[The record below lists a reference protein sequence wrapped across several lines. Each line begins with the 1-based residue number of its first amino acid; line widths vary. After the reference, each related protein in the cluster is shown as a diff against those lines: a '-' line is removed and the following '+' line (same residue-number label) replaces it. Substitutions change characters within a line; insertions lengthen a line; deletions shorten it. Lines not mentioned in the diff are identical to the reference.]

1 MKEQLKFKT
10 TINCG
15 GCVASVTPAL
25 NSAVGEGNWQVDIN
39 DPAKILTV
47 DSDTVNKAT
56 VIEAVNKAGFKAEPI
71 NEQ

>member
-25 NSAVGEGNWQVDIN
+25 NRVAGENHWQVDTIN
-39 DPAKILTV
+39 PDKVLTV
-47 DSDTVNKAT
+47 EGSSAT
-56 VIEAVNKAGFKAEPI
+56 QSEIMEAVKKSGYQIEPLAD
-71 NEQ
+71 

>member
-25 NSAVGEGNWQVDIN
+25 NRTAGEGQWQVDTVN
-39 DPAKILTV
+39 PDKILTV
-47 DSDTVNKAT
+47 EGGSAT
-56 VIEAVNKAGFKAEPI
+56 QSEIMEAVKKSGYQIEPLAD
-71 NEQ
+71 